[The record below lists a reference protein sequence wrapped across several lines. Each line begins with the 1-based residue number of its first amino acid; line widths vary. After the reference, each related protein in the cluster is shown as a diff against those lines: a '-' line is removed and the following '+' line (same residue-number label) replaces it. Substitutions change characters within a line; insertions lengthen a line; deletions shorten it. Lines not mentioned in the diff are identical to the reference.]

1 VLAAN
6 TRLFLIR
13 DKLWAM
19 ANHANIGAGQ
29 EGLRDDGPQAYGA
42 FPRRLVVRG
51 LVVFPCRPVV
61 SSSRCLVPRASVA
74 QWFKLPVCQAEIR
87 VRLFCVGADHRLLEA
102 KIQLNPS
109 KSG

>member
-1 VLAAN
+1 MLAAN

-19 ANHANIGAGQ
+19 ANPANMGAGQ
-29 EGLRDDGPQAYGA
+29 EGLRDNGPQDYGA

-51 LVVFPCRPVV
+51 LVVFPCGPVV
-61 SSSRCLVPRASVA
+61 SSSRCLLPRASVPL
-74 QWFKLPVCQAEIR
+74 WFKIPVCQAE
-87 VRLFCVGADHRLLEA
+87 VRLRLFRVGADHRLLEA